1 MTSTP
6 TSNPSLRQRID
17 DNLDAHL
24 DCTRLLLTT
33 LESER
38 AALLANDVVALERLT
53 STKAAAA
60 DRLGELGATL
70 NRLRS
75 ESGLRRI
82 DDLLAQCDPSGASG
96 ARWTE
101 LIALA
106 ARCHDANRDNAGLLD
121 ARNQQIRSAL
131 RLLGR
136 ASADQTYGRYGA
148 ASSIQGSRPLGLA

>member
-1 MTSTP
+1 MGDGA
-6 TSNPSLRQRID
+6 R
-17 DNLDAHL
+17 
-24 DCTRLLLTT
+24 
-33 LESER
+33 
-38 AALLANDVVALERLT
+38 VVALERLT

-70 NRLRS
+70 NRRQP
-75 ESGLRRI
+75 ESGLRHV
-82 DDLLAQCDPSGASG
+82 DELLTRCDPSGAAG

-136 ASADQTYGRYGA
+136 AGADQTYGRYGVA
-148 ASSIQGSRPLGLA
+148 NSIQGSRPLGLA